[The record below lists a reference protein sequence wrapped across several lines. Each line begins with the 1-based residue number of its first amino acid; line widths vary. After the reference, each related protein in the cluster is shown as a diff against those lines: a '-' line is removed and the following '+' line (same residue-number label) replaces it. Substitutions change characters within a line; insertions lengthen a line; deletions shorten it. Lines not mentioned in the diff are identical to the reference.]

1 MRVPGS
7 VADMSR
13 VTGRGALL
21 LVAATVLALAGCG
34 SSKPTAAPT
43 VKTATIGGLGTV
55 LVTSKGDTLYMFVP
69 DARRSV
75 TCTGACAGTWPPLK
89 TAAGKTAL
97 AGAGVNAALL
107 GADRSPDGATVVTYD
122 RWPLYTYAADIN
134 PGDVVG
140 QALDLNGGY
149 WYVMQPDGTPLVP
162 RGSPPIPAS

>member
-1 MRVPGS
+1 
-7 VADMSR
+7 MSR
-13 VTGRGALL
+13 VTGPRALV
-21 LVAATVLALAGCG
+21 LVVASLIALAGCG
-34 SSKPTAAPT
+34 SSKPAAPPT

-55 LVTSKGDTLYMFVP
+55 LVNSQGYTLYMFVP
-69 DARRSV
+69 DARRGV

-89 TAAGKTAL
+89 TAAGTTAQ
-97 AGAGVNAALL
+97 AGPGVRAALF
-107 GADRSPDGATVVTYD
+107 GSDKAPNGSTVVTYNK
-122 RWPLYTYAADIN
+122 WPLYTYAADIN